1 VAGGFIDD
9 AGRSPTMRQRAS
21 RRDHGDVCCERL
33 CVLVADADGLARAM
47 TSDALYASERVNV
60 VLCANDGHEV
70 RALAHR
76 YQPAV
81 VLIDTSLPCPG
92 ALTEVIA
99 EILNAC
105 PETRVLTMAAGDDP
119 AAISALR
126 AGAVGHVG
134 KELAAPV
141 VARQVMRVADGEAV
155 IPRRLMME
163 LLCLLHEAPDAGWR
177 PLHSRLTTREWE
189 VIDLL
194 GDGAGT
200 QEIADALVLS
210 RTTVYSHIKSVSR
223 KLGVHSRCE
232 AIAAADELRREEAL
246 GTNLP
251 KRVA

>member
-1 VAGGFIDD
+1 
-9 AGRSPTMRQRAS
+9 MRQRTS
-21 RRDHGDVCCERL
+21 RPDRAAVGGERL

-47 TSDALYASERVNV
+47 TSDALYASGRVAV

-81 VLIDTSLPCPG
+81 VVIDTALPCPG
-92 ALTEVIA
+92 ALPGVIG
-99 EILNAC
+99 ELRDAC
-105 PETRVLTMAAGDDP
+105 PETKVLTMAAGDDP
-119 AAISALR
+119 AAICALR

-134 KELAAPV
+134 KDLAPPV
-141 VARQVMRVADGEAV
+141 LARQVIRVADGEAV
-155 IPRRLMME
+155 IPRRLTMQ
-163 LLCLLHEAPDAGWR
+163 LLCLLHQAPDAGWR
-177 PLHSRLTTREWE
+177 PLRSRLTTREWE

-200 QEIADALVLS
+200 QEIADRLVLA

-223 KLGVHSRCE
+223 KLGVHSRHD
-232 AIAAADELRREEAL
+232 AITAADELRREEAI

-251 KRVA
+251 TTLA